1 MQIDRNRGLILKEN
15 SSYRLSVAPMMD
27 WTDRHCRFFHRQMTR
42 RAMLYT
48 EMVTAPAIVHG
59 PKPRLLDYAAQE
71 HPVTLQLGGSDP
83 AELAQAVRM
92 SRPWGYDEVNL
103 NCGCPSDR
111 VQSGCFGAVLMER
124 PALVADCVRAMQ
136 AETDVPVT
144 VKCRIGVDD
153 QDPETA
159 LPHFIETIAGA
170 GVRHVIIHARKAWLQ
185 GLSPKENR
193 EIPPL
198 DHALV
203 LRMKQRFP
211 ELCLSI
217 NGGITTLAQAETLL
231 AAGLDG
237 VMIGRA
243 AYHDPAATLIGAD
256 ALWGDDFAPD
266 AVAVVH
272 AMRPYIADHLAAGG
286 RLHQITRHMLGLFTG
301 RPGARGWRRVLSE
314 GASRPGAGLEVLD
327 AALSEVQ
334 AVAA

>member
-1 MQIDRNRGLILKEN
+1 LPSGPH
-15 SSYRLSVAPMMD
+15 RLSVAPMMD
-27 WTDRHCRFFHRQMTR
+27 WTDRHCRVFHRQMTR

-59 PKPRLLDYAAQE
+59 PKPRLLDYSVQE
-71 HPVTLQLGGSDP
+71 HPIALQLGGSDP
-83 AELAQAVRM
+83 RELADATRIAG
-92 SRPWGYDEVNL
+92 PWGYDEINL

-124 PALVADCVRAMQ
+124 PQLVADCVRAIQ
-136 AETDVPVT
+136 GETDAPVT

-153 QDPETA
+153 QDPETV
-159 LPHFIETIAGA
+159 LPQFIETLAGA
-170 GVRHVIIHARKAWLQ
+170 GVRHIIVHARKAWLQ

-211 ELCLSI
+211 DLTICI
-217 NGGITTLAQAETLL
+217 NGGITTLAQAKGLL
-231 AAGLDG
+231 DQGLDG

-243 AYHDPAATLIGAD
+243 AYHDPASVLIGAD
-256 ALWGDDFAPD
+256 ALWGDAHSPD
-266 AVAVVH
+266 AFEVID

-301 RPGARGWRRVLSE
+301 KPGARGWRRVLSE
-314 GASRPGAGLEVLD
+314 QASRSGAGLDVID
-327 AALSEVQ
+327 AALAELQ
-334 AVAA
+334 ASAAA